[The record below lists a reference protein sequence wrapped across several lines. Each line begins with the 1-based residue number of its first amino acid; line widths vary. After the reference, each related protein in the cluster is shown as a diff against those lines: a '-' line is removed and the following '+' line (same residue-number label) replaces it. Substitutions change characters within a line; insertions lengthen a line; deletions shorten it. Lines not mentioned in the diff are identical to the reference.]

1 MLSNIFRGYLLRWYQ
16 PFKAFISLISFA
28 EDMARIERKPGIRFS
43 ERMHGKVTMTRD
55 GDLSNCEFVVT
66 VESQDVENMLT
77 DSNHA
82 GTVAG
87 TVTCPGLST
96 EPLTISSG

>member
-1 MLSNIFRGYLLRWYQ
+1 
-16 PFKAFISLISFA
+16 
-28 EDMARIERKPGIRFS
+28 MARIERKPGIRFS
-43 ERMHGKVTMTRD
+43 ERMHGQVTMIQD

-82 GTVAG
+82 GTVTG
-87 TVTCPGLST
+87 TVICPGLSP
-96 EPLTISSG
+96 EPLTISSGEVIMCEFR